1 MLGEMPGFI
10 HWLMHGDRHSVYLSL
25 SGGSGQLIDMFLLFL
40 ARIFA
45 AEIYIHHHSFQYIN
59 RYSFLTKCL
68 FWLVG
73 KKALHIVLSEKMAQ
87 QLKLHYQ
94 SSALHTMVLSNAAF
108 IEGQDK
114 RYPIPSNMPLH
125 IGFMSNV
132 AKEKGIDCFIDL
144 LEVAKQQG
152 VDLRASIAGPFQDE
166 DTRKRIMARINA
178 MGTKVQYIGPQ
189 YGQDKQVFFNSLDVL
204 VFPTQ
209 YNNEA
214 APLVIYEALSHGVP
228 VISKARGCIEEMV
241 REGAGLVLSERQFEQ
256 GALTQLICWDR
267 HWDNL
272 YHAKEIA
279 LNSFLCMQKIA
290 KSSLNNICSTIA
302 LGGNI

>member
-1 MLGEMPGFI
+1 
-10 HWLMHGDRHSVYLSL
+10 
-25 SGGSGQLIDMFLLFL
+25 MFLLLL

-73 KKALHIVLSEKMAQ
+73 KKAQHIMLSEQMAQ
-87 QLKLHYQ
+87 QLKLRYQ
-94 SSALHTMVLSNAAF
+94 SSALHTIVLSNTAF
-108 IEGQDK
+108 IEGQDE
-114 RYPIPSNMPLH
+114 RHPMQSDMPLH
-125 IGFMSNV
+125 IGFMSNIS
-132 AKEKGIDCFIDL
+132 KEKGIDCFIDL
-144 LEVAKQQG
+144 IEIAKQQG

-166 DTRKRIMARINA
+166 DTRKRIMARIKPMGA
-178 MGTKVQYIGPQ
+178 MVQYIGPQ
-189 YGQDKQVFFNSLDVL
+189 YGQDKQIFFSSLDVL

-256 GALTQLICWDR
+256 GVLTQLICWDKHR
-267 HWDNL
+267 NDL

-279 LNSFLCMQKIA
+279 LNSFLCMQKVA
-290 KSSLNNICSTIA
+290 NFSLNNICSKIA